1 MDAFSGLFKNEKKG
15 QHALLVLFVIYL
27 ILGFKT
33 PEPIANIVDTVG
45 GKIVLFIMVIFLFTH
60 TNPILG
66 ILGLIVAYD
75 LMRRS
80 SAVTGID
87 ALKKYGPSEKKKQS
101 QFTAFNQFPYTLEQE
116 VVAKMAPLV
125 KHGKPINNASY
136 KPTIENNYD
145 ASPV

>member
-1 MDAFSGLFKNEKKG
+1 MDGISGLFKNEKKG
-15 QHALLVLFVIYL
+15 QHVLLILFIVYL

-33 PEPIANIVDTVG
+33 PEPIANVVDTIG
-45 GKIVLFIMVIFLFTH
+45 GKIVLFIMVVFLFTH

-87 ALKKYGPSEKKKQS
+87 ALKKYGPSEEKKQS

-116 VVAKMAPLV
+116 VVAKMAPLI
-125 KHGKPINNASY
+125 KHGTSVNDASY
-136 KPTIENNYD
+136 KPTIDNLYD
-145 ASPV
+145 ATPI

>member
-1 MDAFSGLFKNEKKG
+1 MDGISGLLKNENRG
-15 QHALLVLFVIYL
+15 QLILIILFAVYL

-33 PEPIANIVDTVG
+33 PEPIASLVDTIG
-45 GKIVLFIMVIFLFTH
+45 GKIVLFIMVVFLFTH

-87 ALKKYGPSEKKKQS
+87 ALKKYGPSEEKKQS

-116 VVAKMAPLV
+116 VVAKMAPV
-125 KHGKPINNASY
+125 IKHGTSINNASY

-145 ASPV
+145 ASPI